1 MLHVLPGGRRHFPQ
15 AFLLN
20 NILDLLKNQID
31 HIQLDNNKKKMKNPL
46 KANLFIF
53 FIFTSY
59 LITKN

>member
-31 HIQLDNNKKKMKNPL
+31 HIQLDNNKKK
-46 KANLFIF
+46 
-53 FIFTSY
+53 
-59 LITKN
+59 